1 MAGCG
6 VLRVLLVLSTVAAVV
21 TAAVATRGG
30 ERDGRVARERRVW
43 QVVAE
48 HTDAI
53 NACDLRRLMAQ
64 HPYVRGGLGVE
75 GAIAWDIAQSGKR
88 Q

>member
-1 MAGCG
+1 MARRVG
-6 VLRVLLVLSTVAAVV
+6 LRVLLVIAAFAASAVAAV
-21 TAAVATRGG
+21 ASRGG
-30 ERDGRVARERRVW
+30 ERGGRVARERRVW

-64 HPYVRGGLGVE
+64 HPYVCEEWGVRRE
-75 GAIAWDIAQSGKR
+75 
-88 Q
+88 

>member
-1 MAGCG
+1 MARC
-6 VLRVLLVLSTVAAVV
+6 VTLRVLLVVAAVAASV
-21 TAAVATRGG
+21 AAAVASRGG
-30 ERDGRVARERRVW
+30 DRGGRVARERRVW

-64 HPYVRGGLGVE
+64 HPYVCEEREVRREWGGRASRVG
-75 GAIAWDIAQSGKR
+75 
-88 Q
+88 